1 MIYAVRCDGWCGGYM
16 PVPNARPVT
25 RPLCATCTAIDAR
38 EQRRRRRPRQAADD
52 DVLTDRLTL
61 HRSSNPRQRHDRR
74 R

>member
-16 PVPNARPVT
+16 PVPNTRPVT

-38 EQRRRRRPRQAADD
+38 EQRRRRPGQAADD

-61 HRSSNPRQRHDRR
+61 ISSSNPKRRHDRR